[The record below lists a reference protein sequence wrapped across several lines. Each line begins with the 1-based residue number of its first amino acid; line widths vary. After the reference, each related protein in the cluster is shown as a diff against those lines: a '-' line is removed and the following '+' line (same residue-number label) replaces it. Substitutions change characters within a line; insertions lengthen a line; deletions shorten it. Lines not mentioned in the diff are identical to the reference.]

1 MLRNPLM
8 RLLEE
13 IMEIQG
19 PKEHWHIYATGHS
32 MGGSL
37 ATLLAYE
44 LSVGRPKQDLSS
56 WAPEGPER
64 RS

>member
-1 MLRNPLM
+1 MQAYFALRAPLM

-13 IMEIQG
+13 IMEMKG
-19 PKEHWHIYATGHS
+19 PDEHWHIYATGHS

-44 LSVGRPKQDLSS
+44 LAVRPM
-56 WAPEGPER
+56 
-64 RS
+64 